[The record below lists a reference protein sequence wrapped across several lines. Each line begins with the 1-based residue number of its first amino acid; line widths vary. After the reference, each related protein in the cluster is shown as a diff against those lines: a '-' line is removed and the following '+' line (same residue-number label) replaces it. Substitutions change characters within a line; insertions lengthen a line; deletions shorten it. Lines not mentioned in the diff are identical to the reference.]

1 MTAATIYAHIV
12 AALVALGYD
21 QWRTTMSFREVPEA
35 LADGLF
41 QVIPVSTDPQVE
53 FIGSSFIDTG
63 RKWRVSVLFRVAGS
77 VPDIVEDRVLPAEE
91 AITDALL
98 GLEETESVSS
108 AYSDVDDAGGII
120 QLSLEVSTRYDRAV

>member
-21 QWRTTMSFREVPEA
+21 QWRTTLSFREVPEA
-35 LADGLF
+35 SADGLF

-53 FIGSSFIDTG
+53 FIGSSFIDTA
-63 RKWRVSVLFRVAGS
+63 RKWRVSVLFRVSGS
-77 VPDIVEDRVLPAEE
+77 VADIVEDRVLPAEE

-98 GLEETESVSS
+98 ALEETESVSS
-108 AYSDVDDAGGII
+108 SYSDADDAGGII
-120 QLSLEVSTRYDRAV
+120 QLSLELATRYDRAI

>member
-21 QWRTTMSFREVPEA
+21 QWRTTLSFREVPEA
-35 LADGLF
+35 QADGLF
-41 QVIPVSTDPQVE
+41 QVVPVSTDPQVK
-53 FIGSSFIDTG
+53 FIGSSFLDIG

-77 VPDIVEDRVLPAEE
+77 VADIVEDRVLPAEE

-98 GLEETESVSS
+98 ALEESESVSS
-108 AYSDVDDAGGII
+108 EYSAVDDAGGII
-120 QLSLEVSTRYDRAV
+120 RLSLELATRYDRAI